1 MDEIFTLYQ
10 DLHDFLGPNEIC
22 SEFCASIHS
31 ILKEAVDTIPSGS
44 RVGIRCA
51 DPCAEYLIRTIDFSH
66 TNVIGVF
73 DLQREGSF
81 CGYPLFL
88 AEELPNMACDYII
101 FAIYTYRTAILQ
113 ELQSFK
119 GKIIDVYSLLNEHGI
134 VLRGPIRLYRP
145 GYPLVLNYFYLKYME
160 CRHKNF
166 EEQALRDF
174 LQAAVEYKDFVM
186 IFRICKEYG
195 ENKYPMLSQVWRKAS
210 HLLKSIKNQ
219 IKNRKHEDIIAF
231 WTDSISYFE
240 LDLMPEFKDKMET
253 GCFFEQT
260 YTNCP
265 WTRPTMQIIFQKR
278 FPIDNFSYMRDPI
291 KRTNSSL
298 ISCLEDKGYE
308 VRWVSF
314 QTWAMDSAYTVP
326 EINEGMSSS
335 VIWWLGLQSLLRTD
349 RPCFY
354 MFHFFVE
361 GHEPMISPD
370 ITEFDFSSPD
380 FHLRNAKIESRR
392 KATLAYLDQCLTLYN
407 QLLGSKT
414 QIFFSDHGPS
424 YPNVPNWSEERL
436 RTYCLVLGRGIPKM
450 RVSSFFSYVD
460 FENLVQWILEPQ
472 KSDFN
477 TLLSRETIFQGE
489 DYYAERIVNSTISS
503 IKQGNPH
510 NGIAFCGVRTGNCK
524 YVLNALGEE
533 YYYIINEDGTE
544 TWAPL
549 EDDALRAE
557 LQSKCGTYFI
567 DIRKYDKFKHSRK
580 LYESILRDHPEL
592 GPPLWLA
599 GEDEA

>member
-1 MDEIFTLYQ
+1 MDEIFALYQ
-10 DLHDFLGPNEIC
+10 DLHDFLGPNDIC
-22 SEFCASIHS
+22 AEFCANIHR
-31 ILKEAVDTIPSGS
+31 LLQEAVDTIPSGS

-51 DPCAEYLIRTIDFSH
+51 DPCAEYLIRTIDFSR
-66 TNVIGVF
+66 TDVIGVF
-73 DLQREGSF
+73 DLQRKGSF

-101 FAIYTYRTAILQ
+101 FATYTYRTAILQ
-113 ELQSFK
+113 ELRSFK
-119 GKIIDVYSLLNEHGI
+119 GKIIDVYSLLNEQGI
-134 VLRGPIRLYRP
+134 TLRGPIRLYRP
-145 GYPLVLNYFYLKYME
+145 GYPMVLNYFYLKCIE
-160 CRHKNF
+160 SRHKDF
-166 EEQALRDF
+166 EEQALRNF

-186 IFRICKEYG
+186 ILRVCEEYD
-195 ENKYPMLSQVWRKAS
+195 EDKYPILYQVWKKARR
-210 HLLKSIKNQ
+210 LLKSIKKK
-219 IKNRKHEDIIAF
+219 IEDRKQKDIIAF

-253 GCFFEQT
+253 GCFFEKT

-265 WTRPTMQIIFQKR
+265 WTRPTMQIIFQNR
-278 FPIDNFSYMRDPI
+278 LPIDNFSDIRNSI
-291 KRTNSSL
+291 KQTNSGL
-298 ISCLEDKGYE
+298 ISHLEDKEYE
-308 VRWVSF
+308 IRWVSF

-326 EINEGMSSS
+326 KINEGMSSS
-335 VIWWLGLQSLLRTD
+335 VIWWLGLQSLLCAD

-370 ITEFDFSSPD
+370 MTEFDFSSPD
-380 FHLRNAKIESRR
+380 FHLRSARIERR
-392 KATLAYLDQCLTLYN
+392 RRTALAYLDQCLTLYHH
-407 QLLGSKT
+407 LLGRKT
-414 QIFFSDHGPS
+414 QIFFSDHGSS

-450 RVSSFFSYVD
+450 SVPGFFSFVD
-460 FENLVQWILEPQ
+460 FEKLVRWILEPG

-477 TLLSRETIFQGE
+477 ILQSKEVIFQGE

-510 NGIAFCGVRTGNCK
+510 NGIAFRGVRTGNCK

-533 YYYIINEDGTE
+533 YYYIIGEDGTE
-544 TWAPL
+544 TLTPL
-549 EDDALRAE
+549 ENAALRAE

-567 DIRKYDKFKHSRK
+567 NIHKYNKFKYSKK
-580 LYESILRDHPEL
+580 LYESILQDHPEL
-592 GPPLWLA
+592 GPPLWLT
-599 GEDEA
+599 EETK